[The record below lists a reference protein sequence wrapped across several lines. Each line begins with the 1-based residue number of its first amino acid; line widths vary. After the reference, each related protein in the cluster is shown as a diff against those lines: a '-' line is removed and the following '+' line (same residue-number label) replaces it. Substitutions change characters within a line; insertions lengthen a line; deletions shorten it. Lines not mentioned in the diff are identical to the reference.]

1 MPIKMKAAYTLCLI
15 GVSYEREPPKQSLR
29 GDLYR
34 VVVFMYLLGKKTMVK
49 VTIDL
54 SELEIEMLLHC
65 LESAIDVKHMQDKDI
80 ERAKEIK
87 EQLSQYL

>member
-1 MPIKMKAAYTLCLI
+1 MFT
-15 GVSYEREPPKQSLR
+15 GEE
-29 GDLYR
+29 
-34 VVVFMYLLGKKTMVK
+34 TMVN

-65 LESAIDVKHMQDKDI
+65 LESAIDVKHIDDKDI

-87 EQLSQYL
+87 KQLSKYLQTSID